1 MPFPLLLLL
10 LVGGAAVVAASSSAQ
25 SEPEGGPLRLKA
37 GAFKSSGPAG
47 PLTYAPAPGLP
58 SMLPEGR
65 IAATPAGVP
74 IVKSPG
80 IPGYLPLWAL
90 TIDGQ
95 AWMKQIGSPLETDT
109 SRVRYWRSSGKSSG
123 DDWILKVAT
132 DYVVPALGVVL
143 TASGGPAGFG
153 AAMAL
158 RTWANLARGSR
169 LTDAVIDATQQQLKT
184 AIERGQFGT
193 WVKDF
198 SASPMSRAALGAAR
212 AQVAARY
219 TAGGPTQAGALQ
231 AFDAATALARARR
244 LQKLTADDLRKR
256 IDPAYHRGLDVA
268 LNEGVPL
275 VDWINAYAGDAG
287 VRAFD
292 ETTIAI
298 GKKIDEGTA

>member
-25 SEPEGGPLRLKA
+25 SEPEGLRLA
-37 GAFKSSGPAG
+37 PGAFRKPAG
-47 PLTYAPAPGLP
+47 PPGPLAYAPAPGLS

-65 IAATPAGVP
+65 ISTTPAGVP
-74 IVKSPG
+74 IVKSAGAPG
-80 IPGYLPLWAL
+80 MLPLWAL
-90 TIDGQ
+90 TLDGQ
-95 AWMKQIGSPLETDT
+95 SWLKSVAGPTFYKG
-109 SRVRYWRSSGKSSG
+109 SGKSSG
-123 DDWILKVAT
+123 DDWILRAAT

-193 WVKDF
+193 WVKEF

-231 AFDAATALARARR
+231 AFDAAAALARARR
-244 LQKLTADDLRKR
+244 LQELTANNLRKR

-287 VRAFD
+287 VRTFD
-292 ETTIAI
+292 EATIAI
-298 GKKIDEGTA
+298 GQKIDEGTA